1 MKAKQ
6 RTEIVTAILSAV
18 IKILIAVWLV
28 NFIYTKAVDAY
39 DFGYRVFTE
48 PAVSPAPGRDVTFA
62 LTEGKTGKALAESLY
77 EKGLVRD
84 EKLAFAQIMASEY
97 RESLVPGVYEL
108 NTSMTLEEMMAVMGG
123 EVEEETEE
131 DEEE

>member
-1 MKAKQ
+1 MY
-6 RTEIVTAILSAV
+6 
-18 IKILIAVWLV
+18 
-28 NFIYTKAVDAY
+28 FIYNKAIDAY

-84 EKLAFAQIMASEY
+84 ENLAFAQIMASEY
-97 RESLVPGVYEL
+97 RESLTPGVYEL